1 MANETSLTKGI
12 DIITKGT
19 EADKAKNYEEALRY
33 YTRGVDYFMHALKCR
48 FYWISNL
55 V

>member
-1 MANETSLTKGI
+1 MANETSSAKAVA
-12 DIITKGT
+12 IITKAT
-19 EADKAKNYEEALRY
+19 ESDKAKNYEEALRY
-33 YTRGVDYFMHALKCR
+33 YTCGVDYFIHALKCR